1 MVLKDKQ
8 DKFSQDLGFLTLTKK
23 GVKLTIDFG
32 KEVALKQDVKEVSGA
47 YAMHIDK
54 KGISIVGYDER
65 GAFYGIQT
73 LRQLME
79 SPIAQNKQ
87 LPYLDVNDYP
97 DLPNRGVVEG
107 FYGTPWSH
115 QVRMSLIDF
124 YGKFKMN
131 RSTAA
136 RTGDFLIPKKKLR
149 ILKNW
154 YRPASVT
161 V

>member
-1 MVLKDKQ
+1 M
-8 DKFSQDLGFLTLTKK
+8 
-23 GVKLTIDFG
+23 
-32 KEVALKQDVKEVSGA
+32 KEEPFTVS
-47 YAMHIDK
+47 K
-54 KGISIVGYDER
+54 P
-65 GAFYGIQT
+65 

-87 LPYLDVNDYP
+87 LPYLDINDYP

-131 RSTAA
+131 TYLYGPKDDPFHSCPNWRLPYPEKEAQNIK
-136 RTGDFLIPKKKLR
+136 RTGRSLQAQSSRFRMGYPSGTR
-149 ILKNW
+149 
-154 YRPASVT
+154 YQME
-161 V
+161 